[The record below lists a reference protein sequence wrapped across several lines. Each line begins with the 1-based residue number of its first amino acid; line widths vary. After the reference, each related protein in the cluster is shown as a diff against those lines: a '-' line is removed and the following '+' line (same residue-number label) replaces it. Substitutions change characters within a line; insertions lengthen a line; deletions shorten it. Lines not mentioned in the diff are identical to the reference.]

1 MGGNANLV
9 FLFLI
14 LLHFPTSK
22 SIASIIKER
31 YGCEILKLIRKF
43 EKVDFKFKKAIID
56 LDFLYYCR
64 NNNLIPTFLKF
75 KSANKVLANSDVYKS
90 CQLKV
95 LAVEIEEKKRAIN
108 EHKNHHYK
116 LMIEIKQQVNPI
128 DFAHISL
135 IFLICYGKNIQKWK
149 EVQYCKILKLGK
161 NSLSRSNPN
170 KVIYNFSSVTLSDSD
185 KSLLSKSLNFA
196 CHTLLW
202 NIWNIWLIMNCFSE
216 TLNLDTSHLDC
227 ELLKSRLKNLVFSS
241 FKTYVSSRTPNFLT
255 PEESESLLKLIKNKN
270 VIQKSDKGNSFILID
285 KIVYTNGIR
294 KLSDNLR
301 QFKKLSIDLSKELKF
316 IFNCEQKVSDILK
329 EIKKK
334 QINEDLCKK
343 LHPVGSQPEVL
354 YCLAKVHKK
363 VIDGCLAFQS
373 ILSVIGTPIYKIA
386 KFLVP
391 ILKDLNS
398 N

>member
-56 LDFLYYCR
+56 LDFLYYCQ

-185 KSLLSKSLNFA
+185 KFLLSKSLNFA

-270 VIQKSDKGNSFILID
+270 VIQKSDTGNSFILID

-329 EIKKK
+329 EIKKNRLMRIYARNYTQLVVNLK
-334 QINEDLCKK
+334 SFI
-343 LHPVGSQPEVL
+343 VL
-354 YCLAKVHKK
+354 QKFIKRLLMAA
-363 VIDGCLAFQS
+363 LLFNQFFQS
-373 ILSVIGTPIYKIA
+373 LGHLYIR
-386 KFLVP
+386 
-391 ILKDLNS
+391 
-398 N
+398 

>member
-227 ELLKSRLKNLVFSS
+227 ELLKSRLKNLVFSY

-329 EIKKK
+329 EIKKNRLMRIYARNYTQLVVNLK
-334 QINEDLCKK
+334 SFI
-343 LHPVGSQPEVL
+343 VL
-354 YCLAKVHKK
+354 QKFIKRLLMAA
-363 VIDGCLAFQS
+363 LLFNQFFQS
-373 ILSVIGTPIYKIA
+373 LGHLYIR
-386 KFLVP
+386 
-391 ILKDLNS
+391 
-398 N
+398 

>member
-56 LDFLYYCR
+56 LDFLYYCQ

-108 EHKNHHYK
+108 EHKNHDYK

-329 EIKKK
+329 EIKKNRLMRIYARNYTQLVVNLK
-334 QINEDLCKK
+334 SFIVLQKFIKRLLMAALLFDQFLQPLGHLC
-343 LHPVGSQPEVL
+343 
-354 YCLAKVHKK
+354 
-363 VIDGCLAFQS
+363 IR
-373 ILSVIGTPIYKIA
+373 
-386 KFLVP
+386 
-391 ILKDLNS
+391 
-398 N
+398 

>member
-56 LDFLYYCR
+56 LDFLYYCQ

-329 EIKKK
+329 EIKKT
-334 QINEDLCKK
+334 D
-343 LHPVGSQPEVL
+343 
-354 YCLAKVHKK
+354 
-363 VIDGCLAFQS
+363 
-373 ILSVIGTPIYKIA
+373 
-386 KFLVP
+386 
-391 ILKDLNS
+391 
-398 N
+398 

>member
-56 LDFLYYCR
+56 LDFLYYCQ

-270 VIQKSDKGNSFILID
+270 VIQKSGKGNSFILID

-329 EIKKK
+329 EIKKNRLMRIYARNYTQLVVNLK
-334 QINEDLCKK
+334 SFIVLQKFIKRLLMAALLFDQFLQPLGHLC
-343 LHPVGSQPEVL
+343 
-354 YCLAKVHKK
+354 
-363 VIDGCLAFQS
+363 IR
-373 ILSVIGTPIYKIA
+373 
-386 KFLVP
+386 
-391 ILKDLNS
+391 
-398 N
+398 

>member
-56 LDFLYYCR
+56 LDFLYYCQ

-241 FKTYVSSRTPNFLT
+241 FKIYVSSRTPNFLT

-329 EIKKK
+329 EIKKNRLMRIYARNYTQLVVNLK
-334 QINEDLCKK
+334 SFI
-343 LHPVGSQPEVL
+343 VL
-354 YCLAKVHKK
+354 QKFIKRLLMAA
-363 VIDGCLAFQS
+363 LLFNQFFQS
-373 ILSVIGTPIYKIA
+373 LGHLYIR
-386 KFLVP
+386 
-391 ILKDLNS
+391 
-398 N
+398 

>member
-56 LDFLYYCR
+56 LDFLYYCQ

-270 VIQKSDKGNSFILID
+270 VIQKSDTGNSFILID

-329 EIKKK
+329 EIKKNRLMRIYARNYTQLVVNLK
-334 QINEDLCKK
+334 SFI
-343 LHPVGSQPEVL
+343 VL
-354 YCLAKVHKK
+354 QKFIKRLLMAA
-363 VIDGCLAFQS
+363 LLFNQFFQS
-373 ILSVIGTPIYKIA
+373 LGHLYIR
-386 KFLVP
+386 
-391 ILKDLNS
+391 
-398 N
+398 

>member
-56 LDFLYYCR
+56 LDFLYYCQ

-270 VIQKSDKGNSFILID
+270 VIQKSDKGTSFILID

-329 EIKKK
+329 EIKKNRLMRIYARNYTQLVVNLK
-334 QINEDLCKK
+334 SFIVLQKFIKRLLMAALLFDQFLQPLGHLC
-343 LHPVGSQPEVL
+343 
-354 YCLAKVHKK
+354 
-363 VIDGCLAFQS
+363 IR
-373 ILSVIGTPIYKIA
+373 
-386 KFLVP
+386 
-391 ILKDLNS
+391 
-398 N
+398 

>member
-56 LDFLYYCR
+56 LDFLYYCQ

-270 VIQKSDKGNSFILID
+270 VIQKSGKGNSFILID

-329 EIKKK
+329 EIKKNRLMRIYARNYTQLVVNLK
-334 QINEDLCKK
+334 SFI
-343 LHPVGSQPEVL
+343 VL
-354 YCLAKVHKK
+354 QKFIKRLLMAA
-363 VIDGCLAFQS
+363 LLFNQFFQS
-373 ILSVIGTPIYKIA
+373 LGHLYIR
-386 KFLVP
+386 
-391 ILKDLNS
+391 
-398 N
+398 

>member
-56 LDFLYYCR
+56 LDFLYYCQ

-329 EIKKK
+329 EIKKNRLMRIYARNYTQLVVNLK
-334 QINEDLCKK
+334 SFIVLQKFIKRLLMAALLFNQFLQPLGHLC
-343 LHPVGSQPEVL
+343 
-354 YCLAKVHKK
+354 
-363 VIDGCLAFQS
+363 IR
-373 ILSVIGTPIYKIA
+373 
-386 KFLVP
+386 
-391 ILKDLNS
+391 
-398 N
+398 

>member
-56 LDFLYYCR
+56 LDFLYYCQ

-90 CQLKV
+90 CQPKV

-116 LMIEIKQQVNPI
+116 LMIEIKQQVNRI

-185 KSLLSKSLNFA
+185 KFLLSKSLNFA

-329 EIKKK
+329 EIKKNRLMRIYARNYTQLVVNLK
-334 QINEDLCKK
+334 SFI
-343 LHPVGSQPEVL
+343 VL
-354 YCLAKVHKK
+354 QKFIKRLLMAA
-363 VIDGCLAFQS
+363 LLFNQFFQS
-373 ILSVIGTPIYKIA
+373 LGHLYIR
-386 KFLVP
+386 
-391 ILKDLNS
+391 
-398 N
+398 

>member
-56 LDFLYYCR
+56 LDFLYYCQ

-116 LMIEIKQQVNPI
+116 LMIEIKQQVNRI

-329 EIKKK
+329 EIKKNRLMRIYARNYTQLVVNLK
-334 QINEDLCKK
+334 SFI
-343 LHPVGSQPEVL
+343 VL
-354 YCLAKVHKK
+354 QKFIKRLLMAA
-363 VIDGCLAFQS
+363 LLFNQFFQS
-373 ILSVIGTPIYKIA
+373 LGHLYIR
-386 KFLVP
+386 
-391 ILKDLNS
+391 
-398 N
+398 

>member
-1 MGGNANLV
+1 MGGSANLV

-56 LDFLYYCR
+56 LDFLYYCQ

-329 EIKKK
+329 EIKKNRLMRIYARNYTQLVVNLK
-334 QINEDLCKK
+334 SFIVLQKFIKRLLMAALLFDQFLQPLGHLC
-343 LHPVGSQPEVL
+343 
-354 YCLAKVHKK
+354 
-363 VIDGCLAFQS
+363 IR
-373 ILSVIGTPIYKIA
+373 
-386 KFLVP
+386 
-391 ILKDLNS
+391 
-398 N
+398 

>member
-56 LDFLYYCR
+56 LDFLYYCQ

-329 EIKKK
+329 EIKKNRLMRIYARNYTQLVVNLK
-334 QINEDLCKK
+334 SFIVLQKFIKRLLMAALLFDQFLQPLGHLC
-343 LHPVGSQPEVL
+343 
-354 YCLAKVHKK
+354 
-363 VIDGCLAFQS
+363 IR
-373 ILSVIGTPIYKIA
+373 
-386 KFLVP
+386 
-391 ILKDLNS
+391 
-398 N
+398 

>member
-56 LDFLYYCR
+56 LDFLHYCQ

-329 EIKKK
+329 EIKKNRLMRIYARNYTQLVVNLK
-334 QINEDLCKK
+334 SFI
-343 LHPVGSQPEVL
+343 VL
-354 YCLAKVHKK
+354 QKFIKRLLMAA
-363 VIDGCLAFQS
+363 LLFNQFFQS
-373 ILSVIGTPIYKIA
+373 LGHLYIR
-386 KFLVP
+386 
-391 ILKDLNS
+391 
-398 N
+398 

>member
-185 KSLLSKSLNFA
+185 KFLLSKSLNFA

-270 VIQKSDKGNSFILID
+270 VIQKSDTGNSFILID

-316 IFNCEQKVSDILK
+316 IFNSEQKVSDILK
-329 EIKKK
+329 EIKKNRLMRIYARNYTQLVVNLK
-334 QINEDLCKK
+334 SFIVLQKFIKRLLMAALLFDQFLQPLGHLC
-343 LHPVGSQPEVL
+343 
-354 YCLAKVHKK
+354 
-363 VIDGCLAFQS
+363 IR
-373 ILSVIGTPIYKIA
+373 
-386 KFLVP
+386 
-391 ILKDLNS
+391 
-398 N
+398 

>member
-56 LDFLYYCR
+56 LDFLYYCQ

-255 PEESESLLKLIKNKN
+255 PEDSESLLKLIKNKN

-329 EIKKK
+329 EIKKNRLMRIYARNYTQLVVNLK
-334 QINEDLCKK
+334 SFIVLQKFIKRLLMAALLFDQFLQPLGHLC
-343 LHPVGSQPEVL
+343 
-354 YCLAKVHKK
+354 
-363 VIDGCLAFQS
+363 IR
-373 ILSVIGTPIYKIA
+373 
-386 KFLVP
+386 
-391 ILKDLNS
+391 
-398 N
+398 

>member
-56 LDFLYYCR
+56 LDFLYYCQ

-329 EIKKK
+329 EIKKNRLMRIYARNYTQLVVNLK
-334 QINEDLCKK
+334 SFI
-343 LHPVGSQPEVL
+343 VL
-354 YCLAKVHKK
+354 QKFIKRLLMAA
-363 VIDGCLAFQS
+363 LLFNQFFQS
-373 ILSVIGTPIYKIA
+373 LGHLYIR
-386 KFLVP
+386 
-391 ILKDLNS
+391 
-398 N
+398 